1 MNMNADLSK
10 VDFAGLQAA
19 ARRERTHAMGRF
31 LFSPIAQL
39 VERLARPEPRKPSA
53 VFESIRGC

>member
-1 MNMNADLSK
+1 
-10 VDFAGLQAA
+10 
-19 ARRERTHAMGRF
+19 MGRF